1 MARGNHRIEHQERL
15 CRQCGSPFV
24 PVQENQEYCRSACG
38 VKFRKD
44 AMFRRQFQEFI
55 EAAMEVARAK
65 GINLGTG
72 VEGQTG
78 KV

>member
-1 MARGNHRIEHQERL
+1 
-15 CRQCGSPFV
+15 
-24 PVQENQEYCRSACG
+24 
-38 VKFRKD
+38 
-44 AMFRRQFQEFI
+44 MFRRQFQEFI